1 MKDPLTIPPAAER
14 DYERQLREIN
24 DALLVSSVH
33 QHELTEHAQKAEAAL
48 RESEERL
55 ALELAAT
62 QRLQEISTQLI
73 REENVEAFHEEILDA
88 AAAILRSDM
97 ASLQVV
103 DEGQDALRMLAW
115 RGFDPAFG
123 RIFELVGPDTK
134 TSCSVARHVGHRVIV
149 PDVETCDFIAGTP
162 ALEDHRKTGIRAVQ
176 STPLVSRGGQLL
188 GMISTYWHQ
197 PHQPL
202 ERDLRLLDVLARQA
216 ADLIERSQVEEKL
229 RELAQDLERRV
240 AERTRELQQA
250 NAALLRDMEER
261 KNLEEQ
267 LLQAQK
273 MESIGTLAGGIAHD
287 FNNILNIIQ
296 GYASMLRGHSA
307 ENKQDDENLNVIIET
322 VQRGSA
328 VVQQLL
334 TLARK
339 SSTKLELVNA
349 NVLVER
355 LVALIRQTFPKT
367 VELSCALEADL
378 PPIMA
383 DKNQIEQALLNL
395 CLNARDAMSDGGRL
409 TLKTQL
415 IDGVGSQESGA
426 AGEERYVCF
435 EVSDTGV
442 GMNESDRKRIFE
454 PFFTTK
460 SIGQGT
466 GLGLFVVYGIV
477 KHHHGFINVD
487 SQPMAGT
494 SFRLHFPIA
503 TCEESYQDPVLKLD
517 PEITTTPNHA
527 ATVLL
532 VEDEQSM
539 LYLLENL
546 FLKHGYRVLTASDG
560 EVAVEIYQRHKKTI
574 DVVLLDLGLPKISGQ
589 DVLLKMKNENPNV
602 KVVIA
607 SGYLEP
613 QMSSEIEQA
622 GVKYFL
628 QKPYKF
634 DEVLKTFQSL
644 IEKKS

>member
-1 MKDPLTIPPAAER
+1 MNDPSTESPAAER
-14 DYERQLREIN
+14 DYERQLREMN

-33 QHELTEHAQKAEAAL
+33 QHELTGQAHEAEAAL

-73 REENVEAFHEEILDA
+73 REENVEAFHEQILDA
-88 AAAILRSDM
+88 AVAIMRSDM

-103 DEGQDALRMLAW
+103 DEGRDALRLLAW

-134 TSCSVARHVGHRVIV
+134 TSCSVARHLGHRVVV

-162 ALEDHRKTGIRAVQ
+162 ALEDHRKTGIRAAQ
-176 STPLVSRGGQLL
+176 STPLVARGGQLL

-202 ERDLRLLDVLARQA
+202 ERDLRLLDVLGRQA
-216 ADLIERSQVEEKL
+216 ADLIERSQADEKL

-240 AERTRELQQA
+240 TERTRELQQA

-273 MESIGTLAGGIAHD
+273 MESIGVLAGGIAHD

-296 GYASMLRGHSA
+296 GYAFILRGPST
-307 ENKQDDENLNVIIET
+307 ENKQDDETLNVIIET

-328 VVQQLL
+328 VLQQLL

-355 LVALIRQTFPKT
+355 LIALIRPTFPKT

-383 DKNQIEQALLNL
+383 DKNQVEQALLNL
-395 CLNARDAMSDGGRL
+395 CVNARDAMADGGRL
-409 TLKTQL
+409 ILKTQL
-415 IDGVGSQESGA
+415 IDGVSSQELGA
-426 AGEERYVCF
+426 AGEGRYLCF

-442 GMNESDRKRIFE
+442 GMDESVRKRIFE

-460 SIGQGT
+460 VIGQGT
-466 GLGLFVVYGIV
+466 GLGLSVVYGIV
-477 KHHHGFINVD
+477 KNHCGFINVE

-503 TCEESYQDPVLKLD
+503 TCEASYQDPVVKLD
-517 PEITTTPNHA
+517 PQITATPNHA

-539 LYLLENL
+539 LNLLEKL
-546 FLKHGYRVLTASDG
+546 FLNHGYKVLKATDG

-574 DVVLLDLGLPKISGQ
+574 DVVLLDLGLPKLAGQ
-589 DVLLKMKNENPNV
+589 DVLLKMKKENPDV

-613 QMSSEIEQA
+613 ELSSEIDQA

-628 QKPYKF
+628 HKPYKF

-644 IEKKS
+644 IEEKS